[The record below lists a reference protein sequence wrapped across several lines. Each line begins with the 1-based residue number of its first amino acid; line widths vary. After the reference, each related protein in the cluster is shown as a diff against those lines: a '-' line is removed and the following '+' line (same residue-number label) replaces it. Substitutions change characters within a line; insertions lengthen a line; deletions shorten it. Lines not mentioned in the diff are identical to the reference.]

1 MAIDWPGA
9 IDDPENEAE
18 VERII
23 AAAPHV
29 ARVSLVNQRLVVA
42 TMEPRGASANF
53 DPTDGIYT
61 LRCGSQGASA
71 LRDEV
76 AGALDVPRKRS

>member
-1 MAIDWPGA
+1 M
-9 IDDPENEAE
+9 
-18 VERII
+18 
-23 AAAPHV
+23 
-29 ARVSLVNQRLVVA
+29 VNQRLVVA

-53 DPTDGIYT
+53 DPADGIYT

-76 AGALDVPRKRS
+76 AAALDVPQKKVVVLTDNVGGAFGMKTPLYPE